1 MSSSYLILKP
11 HINNDF
17 IELWNKG
24 SEGTLTTL
32 TNIITQIQAFENT
45 SDDASTYLAVTSF
58 GIPLTGSMAA
68 GFTVGFIKGG

>member
-1 MSSSYLILKP
+1 MSKHIYL
-11 HINNDF
+11 N
-17 IELWNKG
+17 WY
-24 SEGTLTTL
+24 
-32 TNIITQIQAFENT
+32 